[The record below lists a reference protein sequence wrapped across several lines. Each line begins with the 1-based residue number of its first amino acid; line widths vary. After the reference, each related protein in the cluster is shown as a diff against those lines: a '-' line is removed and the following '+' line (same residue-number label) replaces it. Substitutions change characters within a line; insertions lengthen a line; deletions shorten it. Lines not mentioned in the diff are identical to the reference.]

1 MTVWRHQKQ
10 IHLEAKERTLGRNQ
24 TCQCCHLRLLA
35 SRNVRHFYCLN
46 HIVVVLCYC
55 NPSKLIQVHGVVFF
69 FFLLSLSIS
78 VVKFIY
84 VFVYTISSFLFI
96 VEQYF
101 TEPVSEFH
109 HDSALTNPTSIL
121 EDVASI
127 PSLALSVRDLV
138 LLWTVMQIT
147 DEAHILRCCGCGI
160 GQGASICSRCSPKKT
175 KKKK

>member
-1 MTVWRHQKQ
+1 ME
-10 IHLEAKERTLGRNQ
+10 L
-24 TCQCCHLRLLA
+24 
-35 SRNVRHFYCLN
+35 F
-46 HIVVVLCYC
+46 
-55 NPSKLIQVHGVVFF
+55 FF

-138 LLWTVMQIT
+138 LL
-147 DEAHILRCCGCGI
+147 
-160 GQGASICSRCSPKKT
+160 
-175 KKKK
+175 